1 MTINSPFLEK
11 VRVKA
16 QLDDIYDAR
25 DVTEVV
31 FRTMRD
37 LMTNEASDRVGE
49 ELQGEPVPTPAEEQQ
64 QNVGDLWKD
73 TNPVVSFLSRIRPPL
88 QFDGDTFLFRISQE
102 AGLPRGVTAE
112 TAISAVFSAT
122 KAELS
127 PKRSEEIANFLPD
140 KIKQMWVQA

>member
-1 MTINSPFLEK
+1 MTLNSPFLEK

-16 QLDDIYDAR
+16 QLEDIYDAR

-37 LMTNEASDRVGE
+37 LMTNEASNRVRE

-64 QNVGDLWKD
+64 QDVGDLWKD

-112 TAISAVFSAT
+112 TAVGAVFSAT
-122 KAELS
+122 KEELS

>member
-16 QLDDIYDAR
+16 QLEDIYDAR

-49 ELQGEPVPTPAEEQQ
+49 ELQGEPVPTPEEEQQ
-64 QNVGDLWKD
+64 QDVSDLWKD

-112 TAISAVFSAT
+112 TAIGAVFSAT
-122 KAELS
+122 KEELS